1 MAVSCCAMQC
11 VLKCKM
17 ETMNLFIYLLR
28 GRFLPP
34 QLPLLG
40 SCLDAS
46 NHLHRLALCDN
57 KSKDPSKT
65 GIAFQLQH
73 RLVLTLPSQHK
84 ANLGTFFACF
94 FFFFFLTTWICGWF
108 RDPVLLSLQS
118 FGCFI
123 QYVRHTSTDDT
134 QLHPARFPWCL
145 TARNVL
151 LQQLYPG
158 SGPCW
163 EPLGNFHY
171 LRFH

>member
-1 MAVSCCAMQC
+1 MAVSCCAMQR

-46 NHLHRLALCDN
+46 NHLHRLVLCDN

-65 GIAFQLQH
+65 GITFQLQH

-94 FFFFFLTTWICGWF
+94 FFFFNYMDLWMVSGSCAAIPPKLW
-108 RDPVLLSLQS
+108 LL
-118 FGCFI
+118 
-123 QYVRHTSTDDT
+123 HTVCQTHINRR
-134 QLHPARFPWCL
+134 HPAAPCPFPVVS
-145 TARNVL
+145 N
-151 LQQLYPG
+151 
-158 SGPCW
+158 S
-163 EPLGNFHY
+163 
-171 LRFH
+171 